1 MIPSKDNTFC
11 FYPFYAMVFK
21 LWKKNS
27 NELRAVAPCCM
38 MHDTKDITGI
48 KIDVS
53 YTATNPVV
61 ITSIN
66 HELID
71 DDKIEIYE
79 VNGDGVDVGPYTVTV
94 LSSDTFSIPEDATKG
109 NVGKLNYHMREPN
122 SILTRR
128 DLKGLSPHDIF
139 HHKKF
144 EELRKNLLNNVR
156 DSRCSTCWN
165 QEDLGIMS
173 HRMYTRWQFP
183 EKFKTSLKEIDISI
197 SNKCNLACRMCN
209 TGSSHQ
215 LNEDVNKL
223 RKNNK
228 LLLFEEVSD
237 NGLGSLNLP
246 LDVKNNHLIQW
257 IYHNTDKIKIL
268 KASGGEPLYDRN
280 ILNLLRKYVK
290 DGNSKSTELQFH
302 TNAMLITDKII
313 KLMDEFKLQRHSFSI
328 DGVDKTY
335 NYIRHKANF
344 SILEKNIKNWF
355 NKSNNIY
362 AVNINLVLS
371 ALNIGNDVEFLEWT
385 DLMFHDK
392 IRCNVF
398 ISEVRPHGRG
408 LDIANLPIS
417 YLEKIRKDIIEYR
430 DGFETFRT
438 KIYNYMHKGNFFHYE
453 IDKLLSLIDHAITNN
468 VCDIFRLYTEIT
480 LLDETRNQS
489 YKNFLDSSLVS
500 ILENYESQEK

>member
-21 LWKKNS
+21 LWSKNS
-27 NELRAVAPCCM
+27 NELRSVAPCCM
-38 MHDTKDITGI
+38 MHDTKGI
-48 KIDVS
+48 VASKTNVP
-53 YTATNPVV
+53 YTSTDPVV
-61 ITSIN
+61 ITSVDHQLVADN
-66 HELID
+66 T
-71 DDKIEIYE
+71 IEVYE
-79 VNGDGVDVGPYTVTV
+79 TNGKGVDPGPYTIKV
-94 LSSDTFSIPEDATKG
+94 LSSDTFSIPVDGRLGSGT
-109 NVGKLNYHMREPN
+109 LNYYLKDYN
-122 SILTRR
+122 SIMTRKE
-128 DLKGLSPHDIF
+128 LKGLSPDDIF
-139 HHKKF
+139 HHEKF

-165 QEDLGIMS
+165 QEDKGILS
-173 HRMYTRWQFP
+173 HRMYTRWQFE
-183 EKFKTSLKEIDISI
+183 EKFETDLKEIDISL

-215 LNEDVNKL
+215 LYKDVDKLRENKKLYSFEKASIHSLISNNLPEDVK
-223 RKNNK
+223 
-228 LLLFEEVSD
+228 D
-237 NGLGSLNLP
+237 NSLI
-246 LDVKNNHLIQW
+246 KW
-257 IYHNTDKIKIL
+257 IYHNTNKIKIL
-268 KASGGEPLYDRN
+268 KISGGEPLYDKN
-280 ILNLLRKYVK
+280 ILKLLKKFVK
-290 DGNSKSTELQFH
+290 DENSKNTELALH
-302 TNAMLITDKII
+302 TNAMLITDEII
-313 KLMDEFKLQRHSFSI
+313 ELMNEFKLQRHSFSI
-328 DGVDKTY
+328 DGVDKAY

-371 ALNIGNDVEFLEWT
+371 ALNIGNVVEFLEWT
-385 DLMFHDK
+385 ALMFHDK